1 MTTNSS
7 VDSNE
12 LVYRADKLLQAASNR
27 YQIVVHVA
35 HRSKFHRYE
44 DGEYLTGKMKPVL
57 RAVLEMSDELT
68 ELEVISDE
76 IAFPVGEERAE

>member
-1 MTTNSS
+1 MSSNS

-12 LVYRADKLLQAASNR
+12 IVYRADKLLQAASNR

-44 DGEYLTGKMKPVL
+44 EEEQGAKLKPVL

-68 ELEVISDE
+68 ELDVIDDE
-76 IAFPVGEERAE
+76 IGFPAHG